1 MTLLCRNTTSNRSD
15 HAPATCAEPVLGRVA
30 DGRLRRPQL
39 IGKALDGRRV
49 IEKEGFSMAEIHE
62 GGCVC
67 RAIRYRVNGTPLR
80 VSACYCTFCQRR
92 TGGALSI
99 HAFFDEQNI
108 ESAGDGLTTYEQRSD
123 ESNLWLRLHFCN
135 RCATTVM
142 LSLEKFPGVRIVTGG
157 TFDDPNWIKID
168 RHVWTRSAQ
177 HWMVFPQNVDR
188 FEKNSQGAR
197 TTR

>member
-1 MTLLCRNTTSNRSD
+1 MS
-15 HAPATCAEPVLGRVA
+15 
-30 DGRLRRPQL
+30 
-39 IGKALDGRRV
+39 
-49 IEKEGFSMAEIHE
+49 EIHE

-135 RCATTVM
+135 RCTTTVM
-142 LSLEKFPGVRIVTGG
+142 LSLEKFPGVRIVTGALRRSQL
-157 TFDDPNWIKID
+157 DQD
-168 RHVWTRSAQ
+168 R
-177 HWMVFPQNVDR
+177 
-188 FEKNSQGAR
+188 
-197 TTR
+197 